1 MKAIRVAFTWAAVAA
16 LLESASAETSN
27 QRAPVTDWTIETVV
41 VTAREPGPL
50 FWHIKKGNSEV
61 YILGTLGPLPKDL
74 KWDTRQLERI
84 MMGSRAVMLPPRG
97 RVGLFEGAWFLLTHG
112 DVLRLPDGQKLE
124 QVLPPA
130 LRQRFIAERASLH
143 GDAGRYA
150 DYKPSVAG
158 FQMEQDYVNASAL
171 ALREPNTE
179 IETLASQ
186 RNVPTRNLANYPAL
200 DVIKEVPTLSM
211 AGNLKCLQDSLD
223 DIDVMAAHA
232 RPAAQAWASGDLEGI
247 KAHYSE
253 PKALDCLSQSAT
265 LSKLWAQSVSDTVS
279 AIDDAL
285 TKSGKTIV
293 VVNIGELLRQ
303 NGVVERLKAKGLTI
317 DGPGV

>member
-1 MKAIRVAFTWAAVAA
+1 MRAIRVALTGAAVAA
-16 LLESASAETSN
+16 LLASASAETSN
-27 QRAPVTDWTIETVV
+27 QKAPVTDWTIETVV
-41 VTAREPGPL
+41 VTAQQPGPL

-61 YILGTLGPLPKDL
+61 YIFGTLGPLPKDL
-74 KWDTRQLERI
+74 KWDTRQLEGI
-84 MMGSRAVMLPPRG
+84 MQGSRAVMLPPRG

-143 GDAGRYA
+143 SDADRY
-150 DYKPSVAG
+150 DNDKPSVAG
-158 FQMEQDYVNASAL
+158 FRMEQDYVNASAL
-171 ALREPNTE
+171 EVREPNTD
-179 IETLASQ
+179 IEALASQ
-186 RNVPTRNLANYPAL
+186 RNVPIRNLANYPAL

-211 AGNLKCLQDSLD
+211 AGNLKCLEDSLD

-232 RPAAQAWASGDLEGI
+232 RPAAQAWARGDLEGI

-265 LSKLWAQSVSDTVS
+265 FSKLWAQSVNDTVS
-279 AIDDAL
+279 AINDAL
-285 TKSGKTIV
+285 AKSGKTIV

-317 DGPGV
+317 EGPGV